1 MVEYHDL
8 ENFGFLFNG
17 GEKVPNAFKG
27 NTFPINVM
35 GDDAREKR
43 LPIAL
48 TQVNT
53 GKTSKILLNEIRQII
68 YPLYQLKEITRKVY
82 NNIINSVQI

>member
-1 MVEYHDL
+1 
-8 ENFGFLFNG
+8 
-17 GEKVPNAFKG
+17 
-27 NTFPINVM
+27 M

-53 GKTSKILLNEIRQII
+53 GKTSKSLLNEIRQII
-68 YPLYQLKEITRKVY
+68 YPLYRSKEITRKVY
-82 NNIINSVQI
+82 NNIINSVEI